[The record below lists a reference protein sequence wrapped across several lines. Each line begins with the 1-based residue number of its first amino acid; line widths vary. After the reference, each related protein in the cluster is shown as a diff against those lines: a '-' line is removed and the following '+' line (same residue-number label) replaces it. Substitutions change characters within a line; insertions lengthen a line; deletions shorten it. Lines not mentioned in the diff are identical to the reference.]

1 MDLLRWMGATFARFV
16 AFVVMILGTW
26 TFVRNVTGANYEGLV
41 LVWVIGSSLSGGVGG
56 LLYLLS
62 WDGPQ
67 RLRSQRVRSGA
78 WLAMLASA
86 LLPTSLTLMIL
97 PMVIAVCPLLPS
109 SRVTSE

>member
-1 MDLLRWMGATFARFV
+1 MDLLRWMGSTFARFV
-16 AFVVMILGTW
+16 AFVVMILGIW

-41 LVWVIGSSLSGGVGG
+41 LVWVIASSFAGGAGG

-67 RLRSQRVRSGA
+67 RFRSQPIRLGG

-86 LLPTSLTLMIL
+86 LLPTTLTLMIL
-97 PMVIAVCPLLPS
+97 PMVIVVCPLLPYA
-109 SRVTSE
+109 RVTSQ